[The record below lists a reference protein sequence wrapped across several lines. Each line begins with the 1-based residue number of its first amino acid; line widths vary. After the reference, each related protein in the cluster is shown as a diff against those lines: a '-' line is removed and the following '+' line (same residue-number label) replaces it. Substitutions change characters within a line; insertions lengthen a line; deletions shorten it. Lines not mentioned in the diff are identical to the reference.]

1 MPKNMDEVIRKAK
14 LCYHLFKQRSKLSR
28 NLQHKKMKS
37 WTYVRKDLN
46 PHILGKGQELNTN
59 NNYSIPSSMNSN
71 EINGIRTSSG
81 GWNNNSKE
89 IKFRGC
95 DGPHLYKNFPHN
107 PNRNMAPIS
116 ML

>member
-1 MPKNMDEVIRKAK
+1 
-14 LCYHLFKQRSKLSR
+14 
-28 NLQHKKMKS
+28 MKI

-59 NNYSIPSSMNSN
+59 NNYSIPSSMNRN
-71 EINGIRTSSG
+71 EVKGIRTSSG
-81 GWNNNSKE
+81 GWNNNSKK